1 MKTLIILRHAKS
13 SWAQPGLTDFERPLN
28 GRGCDQVQRLATW
41 FDDQTMPG
49 LAVVSSPSNR
59 TRETLAGIMSG
70 LSKGLGDSQPVF
82 IDDLYNGSMDD
93 YLSAIWAQADTVQ
106 TLVVI
111 GHNPTCDELSRYL
124 TAPSSAAAQ
133 KLMAHHFGT
142 ACLARFEIPAETWA
156 DIRASNNQLT
166 HFVRPA
172 DLETA
177 PAV

>member
-28 GRGCDQVQRLATW
+28 GRGRDQVQSLALW
-41 FDDQTMPG
+41 IADQPMPG
-49 LAVVSSPSNR
+49 ISVVSSPSNR
-59 TRETLAGIMSG
+59 TRETLDGILPG
-70 LSKGLGDSQPVF
+70 LSNSLGGSDPIF

-93 YLSAIWAQADTVQ
+93 YLSAIWAQVDTVQ
-106 TLVVI
+106 TLVMI

-133 KLMAHHFGT
+133 KLMAQHFGT
-142 ACLARFEIPAETWA
+142 ACLARFEIPAEAWA
-156 DIRASNNQLT
+156 DTRASNNQLT